1 MHTLFVRSAT
11 AIATLTIAG
20 SAVAGMPNGWLPTSV
35 PVDSPWAIAGLGAV
49 VAVVAARLLANRRK

>member
-1 MHTLFVRSAT
+1 MHTLFVRSVT

-20 SAVAGMPNGWLPTSV
+20 SAVAGTGMSWLPASV